1 MTRQVMKMRMKSMN
15 ELVVISDPK
24 ALSRE
29 RSRRYYE
36 ANSEKI
42 KMKRIKHYHANKD
55 KYREYY
61 KMNRERIL
69 NYEYEKRKRIE
80 VDDNTSN
87 NIMHLLSK
95 RKTPITVSALKT
107 YYKRSFGHSLDITSH
122 ALSRW
127 LARNENIQTVELSR
141 NKARIKYGYALKDS
155 SLPKENLLEV
165 VIE

>member
-1 MTRQVMKMRMKSMN
+1 MN
-15 ELVVISDPK
+15 ELVVVSDPK
-24 ALSRE
+24 TLSRE

-42 KMKRIKHYHANKD
+42 KEKRIKHYHDNKD

-80 VDDNTSN
+80 IDDTVRD

-95 RKTPITVSALKT
+95 RKTPITVSTLKT
-107 YYKRSFGHSLDITSH
+107 YYKRSFGSSLTITSH

-127 LARNENIQTVELSR
+127 LGRNENIQAIEMSR
-141 NKARIKYGYALKDS
+141 NKAHIRYGYMLKDV
-155 SLPKENLLEV
+155 SLLKENLLEV
-165 VIE
+165 MVK